1 MCIKLILCYKSI
13 LAIVEKQ
20 IPIFPYQKVLDAK
33 SLCQWTL
40 FFVHQYTTK
49 PSFTSHTRSRGYH
62 HRHDL
67 GWGNS
72 SSICSRTPT
81 FIEMS
86 SCTSSLAAYGI
97 VMAVTSRVLLHVWQ

>member
-20 IPIFPYQKVLDAK
+20 IPIFSVPKGPRRQVAVPMD
-33 SLCQWTL
+33 SL
-40 FFVHQYTTK
+40 FSYII
-49 PSFTSHTRSRGYH
+49 YH
-62 HRHDL
+62 HDR